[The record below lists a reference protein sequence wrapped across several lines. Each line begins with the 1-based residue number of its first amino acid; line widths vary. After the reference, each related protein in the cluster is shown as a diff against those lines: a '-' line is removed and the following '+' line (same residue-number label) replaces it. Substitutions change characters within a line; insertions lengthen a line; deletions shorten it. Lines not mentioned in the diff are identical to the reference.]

1 MGPRLSL
8 APAPAAA
15 KAPAVEVLEVALAGR
30 SERARGG
37 FRVEGADTRLE
48 LAGWALGLDSAVAG
62 VEVVADGKVVG
73 RADAG
78 GERPDIAAAFP
89 DVPGAGSCGFAV
101 SLEPSGGG
109 ESRLAV
115 EVALEDGG
123 RVRLGELRVAI
134 R

>member
-1 MGPRLSL
+1 MSP
-8 APAPAAA
+8 APPAAA
-15 KAPAVEVLEVALAGR
+15 KAPAVEVLEVTLAGP

-37 FRVEGADTRLE
+37 FRVGRADTRLE
-48 LAGWALGLDSAVAG
+48 LAGWGLGLDSAVTG
-62 VEVVADGKVVG
+62 VEVLADGEVVG
-73 RADAG
+73 RAAAA

-89 DVPGAGSCGFAV
+89 DLPGAGSCGFAV
-101 SLEPSGGG
+101 SLEPSGWG

-123 RVRLGELRVAI
+123 RARLGELRVAI